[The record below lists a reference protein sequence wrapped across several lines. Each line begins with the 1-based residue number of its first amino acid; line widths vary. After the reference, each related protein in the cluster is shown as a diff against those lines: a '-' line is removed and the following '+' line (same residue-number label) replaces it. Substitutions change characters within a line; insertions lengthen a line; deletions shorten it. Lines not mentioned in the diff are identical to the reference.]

1 MMHHSSWL
9 MEERK
14 VKEVEVE
21 VEGDLSICRGCT
33 YQSHRKT
40 RRRREVLFCLPREV
54 DRRSLMWLPCHVG
67 VLHPKSPAMR
77 IVWEDSVHGTD
88 WTKFHLGEVEDI
100 S

>member
-1 MMHHSSWL
+1 MMHHGSWL

-21 VEGDLSICRGCT
+21 VEGDLSICSGCA

-40 RRRREVLFCLPREV
+40 RRRRQVLFCVPRMV
-54 DRRSLMWLPCHVG
+54 DRHSLVWLPYDVG
-67 VLHPKSPAMR
+67 MLQRNSPAIR

-88 WTKFHLGEVEDI
+88 WTKCYLGEVQDV